1 MQRAIR
7 LSLRAKGAVVA
18 VIVAGC
24 AAGAGAASCVTAAPP
39 DVTQPPP
46 LGPIIIQDAVQP
58 PANAYVTAIPPD
70 AQFIVPV
77 RVFDPSQ
84 SVECEVFIDFDPG
97 PLNNTGSGIGTCVIQ
112 PGLDA
117 GVTEANF
124 TVSPSDLGDPN
135 ACHTIQC
142 FVANSFQQKS
152 AHTPGITS
160 LGADSV
166 VWQYTPNGPGGCDEF
181 DAGDGAF
188 PPADA
193 PTDTLPVTPDA
204 VVH

>member
-1 MQRAIR
+1 M
-7 LSLRAKGAVVA
+7 
-18 VIVAGC
+18 
-24 AAGAGAASCVTAAPP
+24 
-39 DVTQPPP
+39 TQPPQ

-58 PANAYVTAIPPD
+58 PANVYLTAIPPD
-70 AQFIVPV
+70 AEFIVPV
-77 RVFDPSQ
+77 RVFDPNQ
-84 SVECEVFIDFDPG
+84 SVACSVFIDFNPG
-97 PLNNTGSGIGTCVIQ
+97 DRNNTGTGIAGRCVFQ

-117 GVTEANF
+117 GVTEAEF

-135 ACHTIQC
+135 TCHTIQC
-142 FVANSFQQKS
+142 FVANSFDPRS
-152 AHTPGITS
+152 AHTPNNP

-166 VWQYTPNGPGGCDEF
+166 VWQYTPNGPGGCDDF

-193 PTDTLPVTPDA
+193 PTDTLPVTPDV

>member
-7 LSLRAKGAVVA
+7 LSKRARGAVVA
-18 VIVAGC
+18 VVGAGC
-24 AAGAGAASCVTAAPP
+24 AVGAGAASCVTAQPP
-39 DVTQPPP
+39 DVTQAPS

-58 PANAYVTAIPPD
+58 PANAFLTMIPPD

-77 RVFDPSQ
+77 RVFDPNQ

-97 PLNNTGSGIGTCVIQ
+97 SNNTNGSPIGCVFEAGLEAGI
-112 PGLDA
+112 A
-117 GVTEANF
+117 EAEF
-124 TVSPSDLGDPN
+124 SVPPSFDLK

-142 FVANSFQQKS
+142 FVANSFDS
-152 AHTPGITS
+152 MSPHTPLNTR

-188 PPADA
+188 PP
-193 PTDTLPVTPDA
+193 TDTGLPLILDA
-204 VVH
+204 VR